1 MVVAADRFETLA
13 WVYSQPELA
22 VILSAL
28 EQEGIR
34 VIAVGQGHAAVQ
46 WNWTIALGGVE
57 LRVPAVEAERARA
70 RFADFEPMPC
80 RGGLFGGVPLV
91 EIVIL
96 FFLCLLVGF
105 AAPARIATEFVRP
118 APAGPRLED

>member
-1 MVVAADRFETLA
+1 MVRAADRFETLA

-28 EQEGIR
+28 EHEGIR
-34 VIAVGQGHAAVQ
+34 AIAVGQGHAAVQ

-57 LRVPAVEAERARA
+57 LRVRGDQAERARA
-70 RFADFEPMPC
+70 RFADAEPMWS
-80 RGGLFGGVPLV
+80 RAGLFSRVRPV
-91 EIVIL
+91 EIAIL
-96 FFLCLLVGF
+96 LFLCLFVGF
-105 AAPARIATEFVRP
+105 APPARIATEFVRP